1 MRGKLK
7 RILWGV
13 ALILC
18 GLAYALTVT
27 GVLPAAAGGWWAF
40 FIIVP
45 CLIWLITDGIRSGA
59 LFGLA
64 AGIMLFLW
72 KSGYVDGDILN
83 KLILPVIIVIIGVM
97 VLSKS
102 VRNHRCRVKFDRDHD
117 GEETAVFSDRK
128 YSFNGQKFTGGTYS
142 AVFGSLDLDLR
153 GAIIDSDVSIN
164 VNSAFGSA
172 KVYLPNNVNV
182 KLNGDHVFGGSKN
195 MHTDCGIAGA
205 PTVFVNSDS
214 AFGSVTVY

>member
-1 MRGKLK
+1 MRGKAK

-27 GVLPAAAGGWWAF
+27 GVLPPAAGGWWAF
-40 FIIVP
+40 FIIIP

-72 KSGYVDGDILN
+72 KSGYVEGELLN
-83 KLILPVIIVIIGVM
+83 KLILPVIIVIIGLM
-97 VLSKS
+97 VLVKS
-102 VRNHRCRVKFDRDHD
+102 VRHHRFRVKIDRDHD
-117 GEETAVFSDRK
+117 SEETAIFNDRK
-128 YSFNGQKFTGGTYS
+128 YSFNGQKFFGGNYS
-142 AVFGSLDLDLR
+142 AVFGGLELDLR
-153 GAIIDSDVSIN
+153 GAMIDSDVSIN
-164 VNSAFGSA
+164 MDSAFGSA
-172 KVYLPNNVNV
+172 KIYLPNNVNV
-182 KLNGDHVFGGSKN
+182 KLSGDNVFGSSKN
-195 MHTDCGIAGA
+195 LHADCGIAGA
-205 PTVFVNSDS
+205 PVVYIHSDS

>member
-1 MRGKLK
+1 MRGKLR

-18 GLAYALTVT
+18 GLAYALTVV

-45 CLIWLITDGIRSGA
+45 CLIWLITDGVRSGA

-72 KSGYVDGDILN
+72 KSGYVEGELLN
-83 KLILPVIIVIIGVM
+83 KLILPVIIVIIGLM
-97 VLSKS
+97 VLVRS
-102 VRNHRCRVKFDRDHD
+102 VRHHRFRLKIDRDHD

-128 YSFNGQKFTGGTYS
+128 YSFDGQKFTGGNYT
-142 AVFGSLDLDLR
+142 AVFGGLELDLR
-153 GAIIDSDVSIN
+153 GAIIDANVNIN
-164 VNSAFGSA
+164 VNTAFGTV

-182 KLNGDHVFGGSKN
+182 KLSGDNVFGGSKN
-195 MHTDCGIAGA
+195 LHTDSGLSGA
-205 PTVFVNSDS
+205 PTVFINADS
-214 AFGSVTVY
+214 AFGSVSVY

>member
-18 GLAYALTVT
+18 GIAYALTVI

-40 FIIVP
+40 FIIIP

-72 KSGYVDGDILN
+72 KSEYVAGDLLN
-83 KLILPVIIVIIGVM
+83 KLILPVIILIIGVM
-97 VLSKS
+97 VLAKA
-102 VRNHRCRVKFDRDHD
+102 VRRHHFRVRIDRDYDNDDSAIFSERKNSFD
-117 GEETAVFSDRK
+117 GK
-128 YSFNGQKFTGGTYS
+128 KFTGGSYS
-142 AVFGSLDLDLR
+142 AVFGSFELDLR
-153 GAIIDSDVSIN
+153 KAIIESDVTIS
-164 VNSAFGSA
+164 VNAAFGSA
-172 KVYLPNNVNV
+172 KIFLPNNVNV
-182 KLNGDHVFGGSKN
+182 KMSGDNVFGGAKN
-195 MHTDCGIAGA
+195 QHIDSGLADA
-205 PTVFVNSDS
+205 PTVFINADS
-214 AFGSVTVY
+214 AFGSLIVY

>member
-1 MRGKLK
+1 MRGKLR

-18 GLAYALTVT
+18 GLAYALTVV

-45 CLIWLITDGIRSGA
+45 CLIWLITDGVRSGA

-72 KSGYVDGDILN
+72 KSGYVEGELLY
-83 KLILPVIIVIIGVM
+83 KLILPVIIVIIGLM
-97 VLSKS
+97 VLVRS
-102 VRNHRCRVKFDRDHD
+102 VRHHRFRLKIDRDHD

-128 YSFNGQKFTGGTYS
+128 YSFNGQRFTGGNYT
-142 AVFGSLDLDLR
+142 AVFGGLELDLR
-153 GAIIDSDVSIN
+153 GAIIDANVNIN
-164 VNSAFGSA
+164 VNSAFGTV
-172 KVYLPNNVNV
+172 KIYLPNNVNV
-182 KLNGDHVFGGSKN
+182 KLNGDNVFGGSKN
-195 MHTDCGIAGA
+195 LHTDIGIAGA
-205 PTVFVNSDS
+205 PTVFINADN
-214 AFGSVTVY
+214 AFGSVSVY